1 MKYKQCFL
9 KSDILEKNTS
19 CNLSVKETSCFKSRP
34 TYMHTRPSKSAYTKV
49 CSPHYMKYIVHYS
62 EGSNNKCNWAPSLD
76 FSIIKVA
83 WLMCTKRPDN
93 YTLPTMKR
101 ETARDMKIKYSKDS
115 NVYCVSFV
123 CWPIEPTRWAGMRA
137 LVCNICFCFGQSSS
151 WGLL

>member
-1 MKYKQCFL
+1 MFSEIRHFGKIFHVH
-9 KSDILEKNTS
+9 
-19 CNLSVKETSCFKSRP
+19 NLIVKETSCFKSRP
-34 TYMHTRPSKSAYTKV
+34 TYMHTRPRKSAYTKV

-101 ETARDMKIKYSKDS
+101 ETARDMNIKYSKDS
-115 NVYCVSFV
+115 NNYCILFV
-123 CWPIEPTRWAGMRA
+123 FWPIRPSGQY
-137 LVCNICFCFGQSSS
+137 LKFCTI
-151 WGLL
+151 LLKYPIF